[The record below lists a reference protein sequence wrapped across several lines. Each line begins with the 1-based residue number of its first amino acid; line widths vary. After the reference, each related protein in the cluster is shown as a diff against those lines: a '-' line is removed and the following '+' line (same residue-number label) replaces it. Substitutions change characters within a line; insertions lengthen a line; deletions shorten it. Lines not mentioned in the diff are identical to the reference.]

1 MESFKRIY
9 HQQNLCLHNK
19 IKLNE
24 SLILL
29 GKLTND
35 IFTVKEKSYLYS
47 RGIVDLISVKR
58 CLRIILKDAHYY
70 GVKWYKK
77 GLNTKNNSVIAYCGN
92 YNQLEF
98 GIIQSFLVCESSSS
112 HYIFCVLSPLIRNVD
127 TFRMYN
133 TAIPHVISLLPP
145 ETTNSENVVIP
156 VERIC
161 SPCVYMSFSDV
172 ENTAYVATLANLL
185 EKD

>member
-24 SLILL
+24 SLILYENSL
-29 GKLTND
+29 
-35 IFTVKEKSYLYS
+35 TVKEKSYLYS
-47 RGIVDLISVKR
+47 RGIADLISVKR
-58 CLRIILKDAHYY
+58 CLRII
-70 GVKWYKK
+70 
-77 GLNTKNNSVIAYCGN
+77 
-92 YNQLEF
+92 F

-112 HYIFCVLSPLIRNVD
+112 HYVFCVLSPLIENVD

-133 TAIPHVISLLPP
+133 TTIPHVISLLPP